1 MHKEMSDRIREAGSY
16 QKKAIH
22 ALFPDSTNRHLEV
35 IEHEIKEMLTEE
47 IVEIAGA
54 VMQYQSGGSN
64 GKQAENS
71 TSNESEAQ
79 TEASNSKSKK
89 INIE

>member
-1 MHKEMSDRIREAGSY
+1 MHNEMIDRIREAGSY

-35 IEHEIKEMLTEE
+35 IEHEIREMLTEE
-47 IVEIAGA
+47 AVEIAGM
-54 VMQYQSGGSN
+54 VMQYQTKSSN
-64 GKQAENS
+64 EKEACS
-71 TSNESEAQ
+71 ASNESEAQ

>member
-1 MHKEMSDRIREAGSY
+1 MHKEMSDRIREAGLY

-22 ALFPDSTNRHLEV
+22 VLFPDSTNRHLEV
-35 IEHEIKEMLTEE
+35 IEHEIKEMLTE
-47 IVEIAGA
+47 EIAGA

-79 TEASNSKSKK
+79 TGASNAKSKK

>member
-1 MHKEMSDRIREAGSY
+1 MSIIT
-16 QKKAIH
+16 KVLAILV
-22 ALFPDSTNRHLEV
+22 AAEFLYIMYLETFATASGQTAKV
-35 IEHEIKEMLTEE
+35 F
-47 IVEIAGA
+47 G
-54 VMQYQSGGSN
+54 MQYQSGGSN

-79 TEASNSKSKK
+79 TGASNAKSKK